1 MMGNK
6 KVLLTASSI
15 IITIVTQN
23 PGATQ
28 FSDLVITASTPLTR
42 GALPTELRQGES
54 GWLHQN
60 PLHPRG
66 THGTFYINDEQR

>member
-15 IITIVTQN
+15 GIAIVTQN

-42 GALPTELRQGES
+42 GLFPTELQQGERFAS
-54 GWLHQN
+54 SEPSPSTRNPWDILH
-60 PLHPRG
+60 R
-66 THGTFYINDEQR
+66 

>member
-1 MMGNK
+1 MGNK

-15 IITIVTQN
+15 VITFVTQN

-42 GALPTELRQGES
+42 GLFPTELQQGES
-54 GWLHQN
+54 GLLHQN
-60 PLHPRG
+60 PLRPHE
-66 THGTFYINDEQR
+66 THGTFYIDDEQR